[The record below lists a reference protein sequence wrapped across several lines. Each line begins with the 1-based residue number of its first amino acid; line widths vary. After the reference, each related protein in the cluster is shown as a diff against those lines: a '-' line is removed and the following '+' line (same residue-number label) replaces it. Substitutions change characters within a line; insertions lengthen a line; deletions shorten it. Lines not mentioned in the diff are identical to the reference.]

1 MYIKCQSTFPQ
12 ALWAKV
18 SNPKVLMLGTAYW
31 EALTHYHSTG
41 MSDDKKDLEFG
52 LGFYLNKAFNKIGW
66 HSDLF
71 YINDIRSQV
80 RWIHENDIKFL
91 DKVPKIKYL
100 ITESF
105 DKFSRPKKLF
115 NYLLGWQIARI
126 QIQHLKPDI
135 IWFFD
140 PAHTPPILMQT
151 VPNRNKIFKVAHI
164 SSPLPKLKW
173 FENYDLMISSQRSNV
188 NKWNEMN
195 LRAEYFKQAVDQESC
210 YSNEWDRRKLPL
222 TFIGGISNLHSK
234 RLRILEKISN
244 EFDINLFGPGKEN
257 IPKGSNLQNKWKYPV
272 WGKDMYEILANSKLS
287 LNIHGDIS
295 QSEAANL
302 RLLEVTGSG
311 ALLLTENQSNLG
323 EYFNNEEVVTYD
335 SVSDLIE
342 KINYY
347 LTNNEA
353 ASQIA
358 AAGRKR
364 TLLDHTYDNRVVD
377 LSKKLINIV
386 S

>member
-1 MYIKCQSTFPQ
+1 
-12 ALWAKV
+12 
-18 SNPKVLMLGTAYW
+18 MLDTAYW
-31 EALTHYHSTG
+31 QALTHHYSN
-41 MSDDKKDLEFG
+41 SVNNDKKDLEFG
-52 LGFYLNKAFNKIGW
+52 LGFYLNKAFNKMGW
-66 HSDLF
+66 QSDIF
-71 YINDIRSQV
+71 FINDIKAQV
-80 RWIHENDIKFL
+80 RWLQENDKKFL
-91 DKVPKIKYL
+91 DKVPKIKSL
-100 ITESF
+100 MTESF
-105 DKFSRPKKLF
+105 DNFSRPRKLF

-151 VPNRNKIFKVAHI
+151 VPNRNKTLKVAHI

-188 NKWNEMN
+188 SKWKEMN

-210 YSNEWDRRKLPL
+210 YSIEWDKRKLPL
-222 TFIGGISNLHSK
+222 TFIGGISNLHNK

-257 IPKGSNLQNKWKYPV
+257 IPKGSNLKNKWKDPV
-272 WGKDMYEILANSKLS
+272 WGNYMYEVLANSKIS

-311 ALLLTENQSNLG
+311 ALLITENQSNL
-323 EYFNNEEVVTYD
+323 EDYFTNKEVVTYD

-347 LTNNEA
+347 LNNDEA

-364 TLLDHTYDNRVVD
+364 TLMDHTYDNRVID
-377 LSKKLINIV
+377 LSKKLINIIG
-386 S
+386 

>member
-1 MYIKCQSTFPQ
+1 M
-12 ALWAKV
+12 
-18 SNPKVLMLGTAYW
+18 SNPRVLMLDTAYW
-31 EALTHYHSTG
+31 EAITHHHSTG
-41 MSDDKKDLEFG
+41 MNDEKKDLEFG

-66 HSDLF
+66 QSDLF
-71 YINDIRSQV
+71 FINDIKAQV
-80 RWIHENDIKFL
+80 RWLHENDIKFL

-100 ITESF
+100 MTESF

-126 QIQHLKPDI
+126 QIQQLKPDI

-140 PAHTPPILMQT
+140 PAHTPPILMKT
-151 VPNRNKIFKVAHI
+151 VPNRNSILKVAHI
-164 SSPLPKLKW
+164 SSPLPNLKW

-210 YSNEWDRRKLPL
+210 YSIDWERRKLPL
-222 TFIGGISNLHSK
+222 TFIGGISDLHSK
-234 RLRILEKISN
+234 RLQILEKISN
-244 EFDINLFGPGKEN
+244 EFEIKLFGPGKEN
-257 IPKGSNLQNKWKYPV
+257 IPKSSNLQNKWKNPV
-272 WGKDMYEILANSKLS
+272 WGKEMYEILANSKLS

-311 ALLLTENQSNLG
+311 ALLLTENQPNLG
-323 EYFNNEEVVTYD
+323 EYFNGEEVVTYE
-335 SVSDLIE
+335 SINDLVE

-347 LTNNEA
+347 MNNDEA

-364 TLLDHTYDNRVVD
+364 TLMDHTYDNRVID

-386 S
+386 G